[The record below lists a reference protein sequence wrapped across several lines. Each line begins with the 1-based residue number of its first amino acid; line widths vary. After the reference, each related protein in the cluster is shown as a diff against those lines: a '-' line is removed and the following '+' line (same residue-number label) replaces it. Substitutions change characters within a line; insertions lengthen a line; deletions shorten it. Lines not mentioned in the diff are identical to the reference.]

1 MAKEKQKYVSADIEL
16 IKFNSSDVISTS
28 QAYIEDDNSAWV

>member
-1 MAKEKQKYVSADIEL
+1 MVNEKQKYVRADVEL

-28 QAYIEDDNSAWV
+28 QAYIEDDNDAWV